1 MNIIRPKATAE
12 KCGVTVITV
21 HRWSTDPQY
30 FHMGFPKKVSLGA
43 NSVGFIEDEV
53 DEWIATRAGQRDG
66 GDDAG
71 AA

>member
-12 KCGVTVITV
+12 KCGVTVITI

-30 FHMGFPKKVSLGA
+30 SHMGFPKKVFLGA
-43 NSVGFIEDEV
+43 NSVGYVEEEV
-53 DEWIATRAGQRDG
+53 NAFLEARAAERNG
-66 GDDAG
+66 GDDAR